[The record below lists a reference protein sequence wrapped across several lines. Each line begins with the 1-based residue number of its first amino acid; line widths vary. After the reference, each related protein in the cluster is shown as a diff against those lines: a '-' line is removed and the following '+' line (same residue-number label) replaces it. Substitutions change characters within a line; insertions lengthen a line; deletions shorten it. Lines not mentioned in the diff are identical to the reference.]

1 METGD
6 ELFSPSYDSDMMLV
20 QYKFIP
26 GTIISTKRKDFL
38 QSTNPSISTF
48 SSYGTFFWCKN
59 LKVPVLKSTKHCFLA
74 DFIHEIS
81 YRGTK
86 VRKGTNQ
93 QFVTLFG
100 ISAFPGIGT

>member
-38 QSTNPSISTF
+38 QSTNPSISTL
-48 SSYGTFFWCKN
+48 SSYGTFF
-59 LKVPVLKSTKHCFLA
+59 
-74 DFIHEIS
+74 
-81 YRGTK
+81 
-86 VRKGTNQ
+86 
-93 QFVTLFG
+93 
-100 ISAFPGIGT
+100 